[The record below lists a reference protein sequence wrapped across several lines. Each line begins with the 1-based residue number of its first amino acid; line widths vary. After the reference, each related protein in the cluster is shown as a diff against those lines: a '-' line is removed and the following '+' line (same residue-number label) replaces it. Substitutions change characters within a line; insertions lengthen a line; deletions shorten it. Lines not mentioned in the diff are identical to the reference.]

1 MDHLDELL
9 SVWEHRKENGET
21 ISADELCREH
31 PELLDEVR
39 WHIRALEAVELQ
51 FGNTDSQIAKTSGQS
66 DPSIAA
72 RINQEFQI
80 TNTFQIDQHHASGG
94 LGDVFVATD
103 PVLNRQ
109 VAIKFPRATRLS
121 AEQLARFEREA
132 RVTGQLDHPG
142 IVAVHSLKIADES
155 QPCYVMRFVRGPTL
169 QERAREFHEKWK
181 STESGGRFAS
191 MEFRQ
196 LLQHFVALCNIVAY
210 AHDQGVIHR
219 DIKPSNVILG
229 PFGQTLLMDWGL
241 ARVDHLDQEIPA
253 PDKNA
258 RGRSL
263 ATNAEKIVVERLNHN
278 SPNDDASTD
287 VPFSTKT
294 GQVLGTPAF
303 ASPEQ
308 LLGRSDQI
316 DNRSDVFSLGA
327 SLYYVLTGKLPVE
340 FPNSAEYFQQISD
353 QQESLV
359 NCPPSVPRP
368 LAAICRAATHVS
380 PTLRYQNP
388 LALAQDLQS
397 YLASESISVLP
408 DSSATKVLRWM
419 GKHRAASVTASLAT
433 LLLLLVSGIGLA
445 VLSVSNQKLATA
457 NVAERESRA
466 KAEQNF
472 STARGA
478 VQEFLVRTTE
488 NEKLQ
493 ESDFTDLRKELLDS
507 ATPFYQRLRSQEPGD
522 QTVEANRAD
531 ALYRLGSIQKLNGE
545 LETARATFTE
555 CISTYQQ
562 LSQQHPTVAQYQCEL
577 ADGHNIMGSLLRDL
591 GELDQALIEYDLG
604 RSISESLVGGYP
616 DESEY
621 QMGLAIAYNNLATVA
636 KEQGDRTEARNQ
648 YQLSFDIWQSLAN
661 RYPEKPEYQIGF
673 SQINNAIGILSTSL
687 GEYEQ
692 AVEFHE
698 RGIQVGAEL
707 VSRLPLEPD
716 YRFEVSSQQVN
727 LGLLLNMQRRLDEG
741 RQANETA
748 LATLETLAE
757 DFPTVPK
764 YQQKLGMCLN
774 TLGSYFRDTRNYETA
789 KQHFL
794 QALVVRT
801 KLAANYPSNPR
812 YRFDEA
818 VSLNNL
824 GLLMI
829 NLNDPKTSQTYHEQ
843 ALKIRGELVLQ
854 YPDDGEFRRWWARS
868 FGNLGALA
876 KQQGD
881 LETAGGY
888 LQDAVD
894 AGKRTVEL
902 MPDVPDVRSELADY
916 HQNLANVL
924 RDRRLRSEAERNHQ
938 FALAIREQLIE
949 QFPNISKYRLGLG
962 GNYCD
967 FGNFVKTRSP
977 LDSLTCFEKAETVLQ
992 VVLAEEPAN
1001 LTGKSFLTNTYVG
1014 KAQALHGLAR
1024 YAEAVDNFER
1034 ALEFDSGRL
1043 RSTIGQGVA
1052 QSRAMA
1058 EQAGRWDE
1066 LLARGDSPTDVK
1078 QQIEFAKYCY
1088 HRSEFRRAAN
1098 EYKTLFATNPDE
1110 QLAHGYDAACCAI
1123 LAAVGKSP
1131 GKVPLT
1137 IEESADWRSQGLT
1150 WLQSE
1155 LANIDRGS
1163 DDIAIES
1170 LTHWL
1175 ADSDLES
1182 VREKVSL
1189 DSLTET
1195 ERKNWE
1201 SFWLQVRESIARR

>member
-21 ISADELCREH
+21 ISADDLCREH
-31 PELLDEVR
+31 PELLEEVR

-51 FGNTDSQIAKTSGQS
+51 FGNTDSQIPETAGQR
-66 DPSIAA
+66 DPSVAA

-80 TNTFQIDQHHASGG
+80 TNTFQINQHHASGG

-132 RVTGQLDHPG
+132 RITGQLDHPG

-155 QPCYVMRFVRGPTL
+155 QPCYVMRFVKGPTL
-169 QERAREFHEKWK
+169 QESAREFHETW
-181 STESGGRFAS
+181 ESLESSGRFAS
-191 MEFRQ
+191 REFRQ

-219 DIKPSNVILG
+219 DIKPANVILG

-241 ARVDHLDQEIPA
+241 ARVDRLDQEMPA
-253 PDKNA
+253 PDENV
-258 RGRSL
+258 RGSSW
-263 ATNAEKIVVERLNHN
+263 ATDAEKNVVERLKH
-278 SPNDDASTD
+278 SSHDVSTD
-287 VPFSTKT
+287 VPFSTRT

-308 LLGRSDQI
+308 LLGLSDQI
-316 DNRSDVFSLGA
+316 DHRSDVFSLGA

-340 FPNSAEYFQQISD
+340 LPNSAEYLQRISN

-359 NCPPSVPRP
+359 NCPTSVPRP
-368 LAAICRAATHVS
+368 LAAICRAATHIS

-397 YLASESISVLP
+397 FLASESISVLA
-408 DSSATKVLRWM
+408 DSSATKMLRWM

-433 LLLLLVSGIGLA
+433 LILLLVSGIGLA
-445 VLSVSNQKLATA
+445 LLSANNQKLETA
-457 NVAERESRA
+457 NVAERGSRA

-472 STARGA
+472 STAREA

-545 LETARATFTE
+545 LESARATFKE

-562 LSQQHPTVAQYQCEL
+562 LSQQHPTVAQYQRGL
-577 ADGHNIMGSLLRDL
+577 ADGHSILGSLMRDF
-591 GELDQALIEYDLG
+591 GKLDQALIEYDLG
-604 RSISESLVGGYP
+604 RSIDESLVRQYP
-616 DESEY
+616 DEPEY
-621 QMGLAIAYNNLATVA
+621 QMGLATTYNNLATVA
-636 KEQGDRTEARNQ
+636 KDQGDRTEARNQ

-661 RYPEKPEYQIGF
+661 HFPAEPEYQIGF
-673 SQINNAIGILSTSL
+673 SQINNAIGILLTSL
-687 GEYEQ
+687 GEYKQ
-692 AVEFHE
+692 AIEFHE
-698 RGIQVGAEL
+698 RGIQVGSEL
-707 VSRLPLEPD
+707 VSRFPLEPD
-716 YRFEVSSQQVN
+716 YGFEVSSQQVN
-727 LGLLLNMQRRLDEG
+727 LGLLFKMHGRLDEG

-757 DFPTVPK
+757 NFPTVPK

-774 TLGSYFRDTRNYETA
+774 TLGSNFRETRNYETA
-789 KQHFL
+789 QQHFL

-801 KLAANYPSNPR
+801 KLAANYPANPR

-824 GLLMI
+824 GMVMI
-829 NLNDPKTSQTYHEQ
+829 NLNDPKSSQTYHEQ
-843 ALKIRGELVLQ
+843 ALKIRGELVRQ
-854 YPDDGEFRRWWARS
+854 YPDEAEYRRWWARS
-868 FGNLGALA
+868 FGNLAALA
-876 KQQGD
+876 KQRGD

-894 AGKRTVEL
+894 AGKQTVEL
-902 MPDVPDVRSELADY
+902 MPDVPDAQNELAEY
-916 HQNLANVL
+916 HQNLASVL
-924 RDRRLRSEAERNHQ
+924 GDRGLRSEAQLNYQ
-938 FALAIREQLIE
+938 LALAIREQLVE
-949 QFPNISKYRLGLG
+949 QYSKISRYRLGLG
-962 GNYCD
+962 GNYCN
-967 FGNFVKTRSP
+967 FGNFETTRSP
-977 LDSLTCFEKAETVLQ
+977 LDSLSCFEKAETALQ
-992 VVLAEEPAN
+992 VVLADEPEN
-1001 LTGKSFLTNTYVG
+1001 LTAKTFLTNTYLG
-1014 KAQALHGLAR
+1014 KAQVLHGLAR
-1024 YAEAVDNFER
+1024 YAEAVDNYER

-1043 RSTIGQGVA
+1043 ESTIEQGSA
-1052 QSRAMA
+1052 QSRAMV
-1058 EQAGRWDE
+1058 EQAAHWDE
-1066 LLARGDSPTDVK
+1066 LLVSGDSPTDVK
-1078 QQIEFAKYCY
+1078 QQLDFAKYCY
-1088 HRSEFRRAAN
+1088 HRSEFQRAAH

-1123 LAAVGKSP
+1123 LAALGKA
-1131 GKVPLT
+1131 VDNDPLT
-1137 IEESADWRSQGLT
+1137 IEESAEWRSQGLT
-1150 WLQSE
+1150 WLQRE
-1155 LANIDRGS
+1155 LANIIRGS
-1163 DDIAIES
+1163 DDDSIAS

-1175 ADSDLES
+1175 ADADLES
-1182 VREKVSL
+1182 VRENVSL
-1189 DSLTET
+1189 NSLTET
-1195 ERKNWE
+1195 ERQNWE
-1201 SFWLQVRESIARR
+1201 SFWLQVREAIAGR